1 MLLKSML
8 PIFCLI
14 DVPEELHQVSNEDGL
29 SLAEELGFD
38 FSKSQQKRVKIFSH
52 FSSKTKY
59 EMSHLNNAFNIALN
73 W

>member
-38 FSKSQQKRVKIFSH
+38 FFQVSA
-52 FSSKTKY
+52 KTGQDIQ
-59 EMSHLNNAFNIALN
+59 SLFQ
-73 W
+73 